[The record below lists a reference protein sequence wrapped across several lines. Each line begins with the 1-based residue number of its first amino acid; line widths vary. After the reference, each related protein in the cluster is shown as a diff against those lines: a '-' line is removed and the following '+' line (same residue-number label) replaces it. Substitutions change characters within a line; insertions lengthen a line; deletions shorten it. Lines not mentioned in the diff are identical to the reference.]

1 MSSLHDSEI
10 GKTRRVSGYIIS
22 IIPSVMIAMSG
33 VMKLLDSDEIRANM
47 NGIPNLS
54 EMMVLIGVIELV
66 CLIFYW
72 IPKTSNLGFFLLCSY
87 VGGIIVA
94 ELVAGGPP
102 IPGIPVAILLY
113 VGTFLRKPSLLSLG
127 I

>member
-1 MSSLHDSEI
+1 MSRLHELEI
-10 GKTRRVSGYIIS
+10 SKVRKVSGYLMS
-22 IIPSVMIAMSG
+22 IIPSLMIAMSG
-33 VMKLLDSDEIRANM
+33 VMKLVGSEEMKSNM
-47 NGIPNLS
+47 NAIPNFGELLVFVG
-54 EMMVLIGVIELV
+54 VLELV

-94 ELVAGGPP
+94 EMVAGGPP
-102 IPGIPVAILLY
+102 VPGIPVAILLY
-113 VGTFLRKPSLLSLG
+113 VGTFLRKPSLLGLG